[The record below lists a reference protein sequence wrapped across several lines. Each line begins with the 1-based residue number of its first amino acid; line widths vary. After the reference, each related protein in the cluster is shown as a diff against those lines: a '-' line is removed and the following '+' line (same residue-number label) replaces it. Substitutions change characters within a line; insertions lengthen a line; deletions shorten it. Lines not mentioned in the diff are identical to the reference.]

1 MAEFSSPTAKW
12 KMFKRQDSVGK
23 LSLVAGLVQKLRAA
37 YNKYHRV
44 GNSFSS
50 EAAYS
55 ASLVEKIGHQL
66 SHPFIPQHLCEY
78 TQEEVQHWAFVGA
91 LCEVGSALDTI
102 QMNSELAE
110 MFEHDKSEYQLVT
123 SDLTLQT
130 PFVKSFYFLVLP
142 KIRRMFLVI
151 RGSKEVDDWLTNL
164 PPQPLDALAASSAPP
179 EMISAVEQ
187 LANGSELSA
196 QIASQGY
203 DVLTVVGHSLGGAT
217 AVGVYLQLRD
227 KLKQFPK
234 PMKCRCITFGS
245 PALWTR
251 SFSES
256 LKHEVISFVHADDM
270 MPRLTVPSLIH
281 IFEPSTDGGRSVSP
295 ISERHEA
302 EAEMVL
308 NSMMLSPDDTSASSS
323 SPPVSLSDQS
333 QTASSISSRESSLLQ
348 SSSVRPSVLS
358 ESTQPSPPSS
368 ISSTASSALS
378 RAVSFGVQ
386 SPAELPEQKE
396 NGSTSLDPHSFN
408 LPGRLLFLAKDREK
422 FGFYNLYSLA
432 PGELTD
438 VRLSPTMIEDHRMK
452 LYSTCLRTLCQS

>member
-44 GNSFSS
+44 GTSFSS

-55 ASLVEKIGHQL
+55 ASLVEKIGYQL
-66 SHPFIPQHLCEY
+66 SHPFIPQHVCEY

-91 LCEVGSALDTI
+91 LCEVGSALDTP
-102 QMNSELAE
+102 QMNSELDE
-110 MFEHDKSEYQLVT
+110 MFDHDKSEYQLVT
-123 SDLTLQT
+123 SDLTLRN
-130 PFVKSFYFLVLP
+130 PFVKSFYLLSLP

-151 RGSKEVDDWLTNL
+151 RGSKEVDDWLASL
-164 PPQPLDALAASSAPP
+164 PHQPLDSLDAGSAPS
-179 EMISAVEQ
+179 EMMSAAEQ
-187 LANGSELSA
+187 LVHSSDLSA
-196 QIASQGY
+196 QISSQGY
-203 DVLTVVGHSLGGAT
+203 DVLTIVGHSLGGAT
-217 AVGVYLQLRD
+217 AVAVYLLLRD
-227 KLKQFPK
+227 KLKQLSK

-245 PALWTR
+245 PAFWTR

-256 LKHEVISFVHADDM
+256 LKHEVISVVHADDM

-281 IFEPSTDGGRSVSP
+281 IFEPSTSDRSTSP
-295 ISERHEA
+295 ISARHEA

-308 NSMMLSPDDTSASSS
+308 NSMMSPPDDPSGSSASQSIS
-323 SPPVSLSDQS
+323 VSDQS
-333 QTASSISSRESSLLQ
+333 QTASSASSRENSMLQ
-348 SSSVRPSVLS
+348 SSS
-358 ESTQPSPPSS
+358 
-368 ISSTASSALS
+368 
-378 RAVSFGVQ
+378 
-386 SPAELPEQKE
+386 SPAELSEQKE
-396 NGSTSLDPHSFN
+396 NGSGSLDLHSFN

-452 LYSTCLRTLCQS
+452 LYSTALRTLCQ